1 MEINNLKLIIL
12 PNFKNFGESVDN
24 HLKLIRNSNQS
35 FITPTNVVRFNN
47 SEGKVVINGHIIGQD
62 VYILSDVG
70 NYSETYMMYGFENHK
85 SYDDHYQDIKR
96 TISALS
102 GEAGRI
108 NLITPLLYSSRQH
121 KRKGNESLDCAMA
134 LHELEFLGV
143 DRIITF
149 DAHDA
154 TIQTS
159 LNRTSFK
166 NLYPTYSILKTLIK
180 NENINIDNLLVISPD
195 NGAVDRAIY
204 YADVIQSDVGIFHK
218 RRDYSILQ
226 NGKHPIVAHEYLGK
240 DLDGKDVIIVD
251 DMIASGGSMIDVA
264 KDLKERGA
272 NKIFLITTFALFT
285 EGKNSIDTFNF
296 AAQKQLFNKLYT
308 TNLSYI
314 PEYVQNLEWINVVDC
329 SKYLA
334 KIIDRFNNNESIKD
348 LSNGSTKEKIL
359 TLINQKRNG
368 TLK

>member
-1 MEINNLKLIIL
+1 MEKNNLKLIVL
-12 PNFKNFGESVDN
+12 PNFKKFGESVDN
-24 HLKLIRNSNQS
+24 HLKIIRKNNQG
-35 FITPTNVVRFNN
+35 FLTPINVVRFNN
-47 SEGKVVINGHIIGQD
+47 SEGKVVIDGHIIGQD
-62 VYILSDVG
+62 VYIMSDVG
-70 NYSETYMMYGFENHK
+70 NYSETYTMYGFENHK

-143 DRIITF
+143 NRIITF

-159 LNRTSFK
+159 LNKTSFK
-166 NLYPTYSILKTLIK
+166 NLYPTYSILKSLIK
-180 NENINIDNLLVISPD
+180 NEDIDIDNLLVISPD
-195 NGAVDRAIY
+195 NGAIDRAIY

-218 RRDYSILQ
+218 RRDYSILEK
-226 NGKHPIVAHEYLGK
+226 GKHPIVAHEYLGK
-240 DLDGKDVIIVD
+240 ELQGKDVIIVD

-264 KDLKERGA
+264 EDLKERGA
-272 NKIFLITTFALFT
+272 NKIYLITTFALFT
-285 EGKNSIDTFNF
+285 EGKNSIDTFNK
-296 AAQKQLFNKLYT
+296 AYEKNLFNKLYT

-314 PEYVQNLEWINVVDC
+314 PEAVQNLDWVETVDC

-334 KIIDRFNNNESIKD
+334 KIIDRFNNNESIRD

-359 TLINQKRNG
+359 TLITHKRNG

>member
-1 MEINNLKLIIL
+1 MEKSNLKLIVL
-12 PNFKNFGESVDN
+12 PNFENFGKLVDS
-24 HLKLIRNSNQS
+24 HLKIIRKNNEG
-35 FITPTNVVRFNN
+35 FLTPTNVVRFNN
-47 SEGKVVINGHIIGQD
+47 SEGKVVIDGHIIGQD

-70 NYSETYMMYGFENHK
+70 NYSETYTMYGFENHK

-108 NLITPLLYSSRQH
+108 NLITPLLYASRQH

-154 TIQTS
+154 TIQTA
-159 LNRTSFK
+159 LNKTSFK
-166 NLYPTYSILKTLIK
+166 NLYPTYSILKSLIK
-180 NENINIDNLLVISPD
+180 NEDINIDNLLVISPD

-218 RRDYSILQ
+218 RRDYSILEK
-226 NGKHPIVAHEYLGK
+226 GKHPIVAHEYLGK
-240 DLDGKDVIIVD
+240 QIEGKDVIIVD

-264 KDLKERGA
+264 EDLKERGA

-285 EGKNSIDTFNF
+285 EGKNSIDTFNK
-296 AAQKQLFNKLYT
+296 AYEKKLFDKLYT

-314 PEYVQNLEWINVVDC
+314 PNSVQSLDWIETVDC

-334 KIIDRFNNNESIKD
+334 KIIDRFNNNESISD
-348 LSNGSTKEKIL
+348 LSNGSTKAKIL

-368 TLK
+368 TLN